1 MLNIVYVI
9 QPLTAPIFKQLK
21 FMLCKRT
28 QLYYEVY

>member
-21 FMLCKRT
+21 YMFCKRM
-28 QLYYEVY
+28 QLFYEVY